1 METFVS
7 QNKQKHCN
15 EYIWGM
21 FVQFR
26 MKYIFVSCY
35 TKCEIR
41 KDGVIFKI
49 KRKTYVIKR
58 NLKEGL

>member
-49 KRKTYVIKR
+49 KRKT
-58 NLKEGL
+58 